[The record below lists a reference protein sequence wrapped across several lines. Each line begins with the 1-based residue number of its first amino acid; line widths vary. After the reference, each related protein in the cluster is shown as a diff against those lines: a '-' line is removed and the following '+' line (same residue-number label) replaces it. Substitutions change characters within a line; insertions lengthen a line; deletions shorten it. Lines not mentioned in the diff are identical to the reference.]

1 MAKLI
6 AKPKLDLNVALELN
20 EEEIK
25 ALEALVCYGTDPFLE
40 VFYKNMGSA
49 YLKPHEKGL
58 RSLFESIKSNLP
70 SIIERI
76 NTARTAFN
84 KDE

>member
-6 AKPKLDLNVALELN
+6 VKPKLDLNVALELN
-20 EEEIK
+20 EEEIR

-40 VFYKNMGSA
+40 VFYKNMGAA

-58 RSLFESIKSNLP
+58 RSLFESIKLNLP
-70 SIIERI
+70 SIIDRI
-76 NTARTAFN
+76 KAARKVFN
-84 KDE
+84 EDE